1 MRTKP
6 ENSFMSLSMK
16 KLIYF
21 FIKSLK
27 YFFKHEEKHEFVLL
41 GSNFMIEPTMKRK
54 FQSNIQHEIS

>member
-1 MRTKP
+1 
-6 ENSFMSLSMK
+6 MSLSMK